1 MTPTVMDAFRENL
14 VVDTTFTRQLLHQ
27 PLFLLVL
34 PSNVVPAAHNLYHMI
49 LSWSYMG
56 ELKTQ

>member
-14 VVDTTFTRQLLHQ
+14 VVDTTFTPQLLHQ
-27 PLFLLVL
+27 PLFPLVL
-34 PSNVVPAAHNLYHMI
+34 PSNIVLGAHNLYHMI

-56 ELKTQ
+56 ELKTK